1 MSHLCQ
7 RKLIL
12 KERKWHPSQK
22 IEENQDGSVILLLTV
37 KHLLELKRWIL
48 SWGSMAEVLGPKSFV
63 EENEKT
69 IDEIRSLYRL

>member
-1 MSHLCQ
+1 LSREEL
-7 RKLIL
+7 KL
-12 KERKWHPSQK
+12 H
-22 IEENQDGSVILLLTV
+22 SVILLLAV

-48 SWGSMAEVLGPKSFV
+48 SCVRMAEVLGPKSFV

>member
-1 MSHLCQ
+1 LSREEL
-7 RKLIL
+7 KL
-12 KERKWHPSQK
+12 HA
-22 IEENQDGSVILLLTV
+22 VILLLTV

-48 SWGSMAEVLGPKSFV
+48 SWGSMAEVLGPKNFV